1 MTIIKQRAA
10 ATSRGSFG
18 LDTGPHIG
26 NAMHAHHNKG
36 AHMRWYHYLAL
47 FFAGAFLVNSVPHFT
62 NGISGRPF
70 PSPFASP
77 PGQGM
82 SSPVVNVLWG
92 SFNFIVG
99 LLLCRAGRFDARRVD
114 GVLTLGVGGILMAV
128 MLANAFGQVFAS
140 AR

>member
-1 MTIIKQRAA
+1 
-10 ATSRGSFG
+10 
-18 LDTGPHIG
+18 
-26 NAMHAHHNKG
+26 
-36 AHMRWYHYLAL
+36 MRWYHYVAL
-47 FFAGAFLVNSVPHFT
+47 FFAGAFLVNTVPHFT

-92 SFNFIVG
+92 SFNLIVG
-99 LLLCRAGRFDARRVD
+99 VVLCRAGRFDSLRLA
-114 GVLTLGVGGILMAV
+114 GVLALGVGGIIMAV
-128 MLANAFGQVFAS
+128 TLANVFGQVFGA